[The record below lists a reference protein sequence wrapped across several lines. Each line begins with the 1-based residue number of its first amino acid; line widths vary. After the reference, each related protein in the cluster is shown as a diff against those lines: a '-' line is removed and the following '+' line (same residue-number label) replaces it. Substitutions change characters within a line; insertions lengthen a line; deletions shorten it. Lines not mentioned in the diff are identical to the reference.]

1 MDGFLIRGGTVVTA
15 QGCTLADV
23 VVEGET
29 ITAVEPS
36 LPAKDGLHE
45 VDASGLLVLP
55 GGVDPHVHME
65 LPVGEGIVSADDFAS
80 GSAAALAGG
89 TTTIIDFV
97 TPDRDQRLADA
108 HRERRERAEAS
119 RCDVALHGTVT
130 AWRPGMDLEM
140 EEVVV
145 SEGTTS
151 FKIYFAYLDTIGIE
165 DGVALRVMETAGRL
179 GCTVLAHCENGRVV
193 SFLQHRLLK
202 DGVTGPEGHPLS
214 RPAEAEEE
222 SVRRAV
228 LLAHTAGCTLYVVH
242 VSTQGGV
249 RALAEAQAAGVPVR
263 GETCPHHLLLDESLY
278 RRGGF
283 DAATYVLS
291 PPLRRREHR
300 DALWLGLE
308 DGTLEVVSTD
318 HCPFTAADK
327 ERGRGDFTR
336 IPNGGAGVEH
346 RLALLFTHGV
356 AKKRLGL
363 ERFVEL
369 VAEAPARRF
378 GLWPAK
384 GRIQPGA
391 DADIV
396 LWDPEAAST
405 ISAATHHHH
414 TDLSLYEG
422 FRTVGRP
429 RAVYLRGRLAFDGRR
444 ILSPPGAGRML
455 RGVSVAG

>member
-15 QGCTLADV
+15 QSCTLADV
-23 VVEGET
+23 LVEGET
-29 ITAVEPS
+29 ITAVDPS
-36 LPAKDGLHE
+36 LPTRRGYRE
-45 VDASGLLVLP
+45 FDATGLLVFP

-65 LPVGEGIVSADDFAS
+65 LPVGGDMVSADDFAS
-80 GSAAALAGG
+80 GSGAALAGG

-97 TPDRDQRLADA
+97 TPARDERLADA
-108 HRERRERAEAS
+108 HRARRERAESS

-130 AWRPGMDLEM
+130 SWRPGMDLEM
-140 EEVVV
+140 EEVT
-145 SEGTTS
+145 SIEGTTS
-151 FKIYFAYLDTIGIE
+151 FKIYLAYLDTIGIE
-165 DGVALRVMETAGRL
+165 DDVALRVMEAAGRL
-179 GCTVLAHCENGRVV
+179 GCTVLAHCENGQVV
-193 SFLQHRLLK
+193 SFLQRRLLK

-222 SVRRAV
+222 AVGRAA
-228 LLAHTAGCTLYVVH
+228 LLAHTAGCPLYVVH
-242 VSTQGGV
+242 VSTRGGV
-249 RALAEAQAAGVPVR
+249 RALAAAQASGVAVH
-263 GETCPHHLLLDESLY
+263 GETCPHYLLLDEALY
-278 RRGGF
+278 RTGGF
-283 DAATYVLS
+283 DAARYVLS

-300 DALWLGLE
+300 DALWTALE

-327 ERGRGDFTR
+327 ERGRHDFTR
-336 IPNGGAGVEH
+336 IPGGGAGVEH

-356 AKKRLGL
+356 AEHRLGL

-369 VAEAPARRF
+369 VAEAPAKRF

-396 LWDPEAAST
+396 LWDPEAAGT

-444 ILSPPGAGRML
+444 VLSEPGAGRML
-455 RGVSVAG
+455 KGASVAG